1 MVESRKI
8 FNFESKISEEKTLE
22 SFGYSPDQ
30 FGPSSAKLVIAACRY
45 CGEHMEVRKG
55 FFNKAGS
62 ACHRVC
68 QREEM
73 KQQKSPFLNK
83 EVREK
88 AKKTNLER
96 YGTENANQSE
106 EIKKKMTDILN
117 SEEVKQKRI
126 DTNLE
131 KYGVENVFQAEE
143 IKEKIEETLV
153 DKYGVKRT
161 AHIKGLQDKKKQT
174 NLKKYGASNPMQ
186 SEGVKEKAK
195 QTNLEKY
202 GVENPLQNKDIQ
214 EKQKKTNLEKYET
227 EYSLQNEE
235 VRKKIQITQKGTIEK
250 NESGHFNTINILR
263 EDHFWEKMSS
273 GLSYKEL
280 SLEFDLNFN
289 TLKDKLSMEEF
300 KARRLEH
307 YTYPT
312 LQSQRELYNNIVELN
327 NSTLFNDRVGI
338 KPYELDIYVEDRKV
352 AIEYNG
358 SFWHSEAFL
367 DRDIAKSKHLDKT
380 ERCKQKGIRLIHI
393 FEHNYIGREQKYLDF
408 IRSAINTNE
417 HRIFARKCEISEEN
431 SNQFIKTYH
440 LQESAHNSTKYFN
453 LVYDNEIVGAISLG
467 PHHEKA
473 ANTNSIILNRLCFK
487 ANHTVTGGFSKMM
500 KYIKIWA
507 KKEGYDKI
515 ITWSDNALTDGHA
528 YADNGFTLEDEYSP
542 SYFYF
547 DKINDKYVG
556 KQSMR
561 KHNKLR
567 PDGMTIL
574 DWNKQK
580 ELYAIWDC
588 GKKKWTIT
596 L

>member
-1 MVESRKI
+1 VAESRKI

-22 SFGYSPDQ
+22 KFGYSPDI
-30 FGPSSAKLVIAACRY
+30 FGVSSAKFVIATCRY
-45 CGEHMEVRKG
+45 CGEYMEVRKG

-62 ACHRVC
+62 ACHRDC
-68 QREEM
+68 QRKEM
-73 KQQKSPFLNK
+73 KQQKSPFLDK
-83 EVREK
+83 KVREK

-96 YGTENANQSE
+96 YGAENANQSE

-131 KYGVENVFQAEE
+131 KYGVENVFQSEE
-143 IKEKIEETLV
+143 IKERIEETLV
-153 DKYGVKRT
+153 DKYGVKRV
-161 AHIKGLQDKKKQT
+161 AHIEGLQDQKRKT
-174 NLKKYGASNPMQ
+174 NLQKYGVSNPMQ
-186 SEGVKEKAK
+186 NEEVKEKAK

-202 GVENPLQNKDIQ
+202 GVENPLQNKEIQ
-214 EKQKKTNLEKYET
+214 EKSKKTNLERYGT

-235 VRKKIQITQKGTIEK
+235 VRNKIKESQSITIEK
-250 NESGHFNTINILR
+250 DENGYFKTVNILR
-263 EDHFWEKMSS
+263 SDIFWKKMEE
-273 GLSYKEL
+273 GLSYSDL
-280 SLEFDLNFN
+280 SKEFDLNFN
-289 TLKDKLSMEEF
+289 TLKEKLSQEEF
-300 KARRLEH
+300 KYKRLQY

-312 LQSQRELYNNIVELN
+312 LQTQREVYNEILN
-327 NSTLFNDRVGI
+327 MDSSSLFNDRDTI
-338 KPYELDIYVEDRKV
+338 SPLELDIFVKDRNV

-358 SFWHSEAFL
+358 SYWHSEITL
-367 DRDIAKSKHLDKT
+367 DRNKARSKHFNKT
-380 ERCKQKGIRLIHI
+380 NICLKKGIRLIHV

-408 IRSAINTNE
+408 IRSAINANE

-431 SNQFIKTYH
+431 STEFIKTYH
-440 LQESAHNSTKYFN
+440 LQEAASNSTKYFSLTYN
-453 LVYDNEIVGAISLG
+453 GEIVGSISLG

-473 ANTNSIILNRLCFK
+473 AKTNSIILNRLCFK
-487 ANHTVTGGFSKMM
+487 ANYTVTGGFSKLM
-500 KYIKIWA
+500 KYIKLWA

-528 YADNGFTLEDEYSP
+528 YAENGFVLEDEYGP
-542 SYFYF
+542 SYFYY
-547 DKINDKYVG
+547 DKINEKYVN

-567 PDGMTIL
+567 PDGITIL